1 VILVDTSIWV
11 DHIHKPDR
19 ELENL
24 LRMRQVMTHPFVMGE
39 VALGSF
45 PGRTGLLDYL
55 SALRRARTAA
65 DAEVLQLIEDWQL
78 WGTGIGYMDAHLLA
92 SVLLTPTT
100 RLWTRDKR
108 LKTVAE
114 QLSLDAKLR

>member
-11 DHIHKPDR
+11 DHTHKPDR

-24 LRMRQVMTHPFVMGE
+24 LRMGQVMVHPFVMGE

-45 PGRTGLLDYL
+45 PGRTGLLDHL
-55 SALRRARTAA
+55 SGLRRARTAT
-65 DAEVLQLIEDWQL
+65 DEEVLQLIEDWQL
-78 WGTGIGYMDAHLLA
+78 WGTGIGYMDVHLLA

-108 LKTVAE
+108 LKAVAE
-114 QLSLDAKLR
+114 QLSLDPKLH

>member
-11 DHIHKPDR
+11 DHTHKADR

-24 LRMRQVMTHPFVMGE
+24 LRMRQVMVHPFVMGE
-39 VALGSF
+39 VALGSLS
-45 PGRTGLLDYL
+45 GRTALLDYL
-55 SALRRARTAA
+55 SGLRRTRTAT
-65 DAEVLQLIEDWQL
+65 DDEVLHLVEEWQL
-78 WGTGIGYMDAHLLA
+78 WGTGIGYIDAHLLA

-108 LKTVAE
+108 LKAMAE
-114 QLSLDAKLR
+114 QLSLDAKLH

>member
-39 VALGSF
+39 VALSSF

>member
-1 VILVDTSIWV
+1 MILVDTSIWV

-65 DAEVLQLIEDWQL
+65 DAEVLQLIEDSQL